1 MRYFKARR
9 LHVGEQA
16 LRRWRRRCAELH
28 GLAERALLCFWRIYE
43 QRHDDGSAAEVGY
56 AVVGEAV
63 PDGLGAHL
71 PQADV
76 SACDGR

>member
-1 MRYFKARR
+1 MGYFKARR

-16 LRRWRRRCAELH
+16 LRWWRRRCAELH
-28 GLAERALLCFWRIYE
+28 GLAERALVCCWRVYE
-43 QRHDDGSAAEVGY
+43 QGHDDGRAAEVGY

-76 SACDGR
+76 SASDGR